1 MAGKRASAK
10 EVSELVDSL
19 GDRLGRELST
29 QSVLFHQ
36 AIAERLG
43 LKGTDHKYL
52 DVLRRAAEAGPVTP
66 GDLVQLTGL
75 TSGGVTG
82 VLDRLEAAGFVRR
95 VKHPSDRRQ
104 LVIEP
109 VTERYAEIGA
119 LFAPFRERWAVLC
132 ARYSLAEL
140 RLICDFFEQAT
151 ALMAEEIARMQ
162 APPGPGAAPASAA
175 PRPGAGAAR
184 TAGAAKARPRRAP

>member
-1 MAGKRASAK
+1 MAAKRASAK
-10 EVSELVDSL
+10 EVSELIDSL

-29 QSVLFHQ
+29 QSVLLHQ

-104 LVIEP
+104 LVVEP
-109 VTERYAEIGA
+109 VVERYAEIGA
-119 LFAPFRERWAVLC
+119 LFAPFRERWAALC
-132 ARYSLAEL
+132 SRYSLAEL

-162 APPGPGAAPASAA
+162 RPAAPEAAPASAA
-175 PRPGAGAAR
+175 PRAGARAR
-184 TAGAAKARPRRAP
+184 GGAKARPRRTP

>member
-1 MAGKRASAK
+1 MAAKRTSVK

-29 QSVLFHQ
+29 QSVLLHQ

-52 DVLRRAAEAGPVTP
+52 DVIQRAAEVGPVTP

-109 VTERYAEIGA
+109 VAERYAEIGV
-119 LFAPFRERWAVLC
+119 LFARFRERWTALC
-132 ARYSLAEL
+132 SRYSLAEL
-140 RLICDFFEQAT
+140 RLICDFFEQAI

-162 APPGPGAAPASAA
+162 RPGGPEAAPASAA
-175 PRPGAGAAR
+175 PAVDAP
-184 TAGAAKARPRRAP
+184 TAKGTKARPRRTS

>member
-10 EVSELVDSL
+10 EVSELIDSL

-29 QSVLFHQ
+29 QSVLLHQ

-104 LVIEP
+104 LVVEP
-109 VTERYAEIGA
+109 VVERYAEIGA

-132 ARYSLAEL
+132 SRYSLDEL

-151 ALMAEEIARMQ
+151 SLMAEEIARMQ
-162 APPGPGAAPASAA
+162 RPAAPEAPPASAA
-175 PRPGAGAAR
+175 PRAGA
-184 TAGAAKARPRRAP
+184 

>member
-1 MAGKRASAK
+1 MAAKRASAK
-10 EVSELVDSL
+10 EVSELIDSL

-29 QSVLFHQ
+29 QSVLLHQ

-104 LVIEP
+104 LVVEP
-109 VTERYAEIGA
+109 VVERYAEIGA

-132 ARYSLAEL
+132 SRYSLAEL

-162 APPGPGAAPASAA
+162 RPAPPEAAPASAA
-175 PRPGAGAAR
+175 PRAGAR
-184 TAGAAKARPRRAP
+184 AGRGAKARPRRTP

>member
-1 MAGKRASAK
+1 MAAKRASAK
-10 EVSELVDSL
+10 AVSELIDSL

-29 QSVLFHQ
+29 QSVLLHQ

-95 VKHPSDRRQ
+95 VRHPTDRRQ
-104 LVIEP
+104 LVVEP
-109 VTERYAEIGA
+109 VAERYAEISA
-119 LFAPFRERWAVLC
+119 LFAPFRERWAALC
-132 ARYSLAEL
+132 ARYSLDEL

-151 ALMAEEIARMQ
+151 ALMAEEIARMPRP
-162 APPGPGAAPASAA
+162 AAPGAAPASDA
-175 PRPGAGAAR
+175 PRAGAR
-184 TAGAAKARPRRAP
+184 TARGTKARPRRAP

>member
-1 MAGKRASAK
+1 MAAKRTSAK
-10 EVSELVDSL
+10 AVKELIDGL

-52 DVLRRAAEAGPVTP
+52 DVVRRAAEAGPVTP

-104 LVIEP
+104 LVVEP
-109 VTERYAEIGA
+109 VVERYAEIGA

-132 ARYSLAEL
+132 SRYSLDEL

-162 APPGPGAAPASAA
+162 RPAGPEAAPASAA
-175 PRPGAGAAR
+175 PRAAR
-184 TAGAAKARPRRAP
+184 GTKARPRRPTL